1 MKPSKLIK
9 DVTFNWEA
17 DEKAPLG
24 PHLAYTL
31 SIQGGAA
38 SGYNKPLVFKSED
51 TVITPEVIEV
61 LKSLNID
68 TTDIEKALFSS
79 DKQSLLNEA
88 LRDKEFVDK
97 YDYCY
102 VSDYNDNTIIFCC
115 DKGLYMVGYS
125 LSDLNVVTIQDA
137 AVPVVTQSSYV
148 EVEGKILISDDME
161 DKLESGMYTL
171 VAKSLENV
179 KVQEDLMKATKTE
192 GSDKLTAKDYAYTPD
207 KEKVSTWK
215 LRIDDANHVRAA
227 VAALGKG
234 FRGQKVEIPS
244 ADRDAVIKRVRT
256 AYKKFYPANEL
267 PEIIKSVDGIEDSVN
282 TGVNKSGVV
291 DPVNTNKNKTQGDL
305 PVDMNEVMKSAEFQE
320 LIKAQIAE
328 VTKAKDAELDE
339 LKKAQKS
346 LVDEK
351 NARISNGYTNMFKS
365 FEFVDEAEVEG
376 LVKGLMVADVSPVV
390 ADLVKS
396 LEKAQELITKVKAE
410 FSVEQGVDGKPKD
423 LEDKQTI
430 EKAALDADIAAKYA
444 GKDFL

>member
-38 SGYNKPLVFKSED
+38 SGYNKPLVFKAED
-51 TVITPEVIEV
+51 TVITPEVIDV

-68 TTDIEKALFSS
+68 TTEIEKALFSS

-171 VAKSLENV
+171 VMKTLDKDRTQSSLY
-179 KVQEDLMKATKTE
+179 KYL
-192 GSDKLTAKDYAYTPD
+192 KDYI
-207 KEKVSTWK
+207 ENC
-215 LRIDDANHVRAA
+215 DDII
-227 VAALGKG
+227 
-234 FRGQKVEIPS
+234 EIE
-244 ADRDAVIKRVRT
+244 
-256 AYKKFYPANEL
+256 EL
-267 PEIIKSVDGIEDSVN
+267 MSRCS
-282 TGVNKSGVV
+282 
-291 DPVNTNKNKTQGDL
+291 
-305 PVDMNEVMKSAEFQE
+305 
-320 LIKAQIAE
+320 
-328 VTKAKDAELDE
+328 
-339 LKKAQKS
+339 
-346 LVDEK
+346 
-351 NARISNGYTNMFKS
+351 
-365 FEFVDEAEVEG
+365 
-376 LVKGLMVADVSPVV
+376 
-390 ADLVKS
+390 
-396 LEKAQELITKVKAE
+396 
-410 FSVEQGVDGKPKD
+410 
-423 LEDKQTI
+423 
-430 EKAALDADIAAKYA
+430 
-444 GKDFL
+444 